1 MTWNDTR
8 GTNGGLVVF
17 WSHLICHNP
26 AGRLAPQGCPAC
38 PAHLI
43 PVRPGPY
50 LVCAAPSRPSNTPGP
65 SSLSCWFSFHQAHHL
80 IHPAHSEHHKTSSSC
95 HSVNRFVFGFW
106 ICLSCLSDVDML
118 SNGKGTHPMA
128 LSLFISWLK
137 LMTASREL
145 LRPSRNKKLVTAS
158 RELLRSSRRK

>member
-8 GTNGGLVVF
+8 GTNGGLFVFWSHLF
-17 WSHLICHNP
+17 WSHLICQNP
-26 AGRLAPQGCPAC
+26 AGRLAPTGCPAC

-128 LSLFISWLK
+128 LSLFISWL
-137 LMTASREL
+137 MDL
-145 LRPSRNKKLVTAS
+145 LKILYSQNKPPICVIIEPSW
-158 RELLRSSRRK
+158 